1 MNPEKYKSVAMDID
15 HWKLAGELAKHISPG
30 LKVSKKRVLEWAL
43 VQLGLSTGLILN
55 EEPKQ
60 TKGTVEFKL
69 AKNEVSIETLNK
81 KELKHASNN

>member
-1 MNPEKYKSVAMDID
+1 MNINKYKSVAMDID
-15 HWKLAGELAKHISPG
+15 HWKLAGDLGKHISPEF
-30 LKVSKKRVLEWAL
+30 KISKKKVLEYAL

-81 KELKHASNN
+81 KELKHASSN